1 MEGLSLRSGKPA
13 VMSASAGLFIKA
25 LIPLGKIESLGLSHF
40 LKTTAL
46 NTAASEIKFRPE
58 FWRGHHIKP

>member
-1 MEGLSLRSGKPA
+1 
-13 VMSASAGLFIKA
+13 MSTPAGLFIKA
-25 LIPLGKIESLGLSHF
+25 LIPLGRMEPLGLSHF

-46 NTAASEIKFRPE
+46 NTATLGIKFQPE